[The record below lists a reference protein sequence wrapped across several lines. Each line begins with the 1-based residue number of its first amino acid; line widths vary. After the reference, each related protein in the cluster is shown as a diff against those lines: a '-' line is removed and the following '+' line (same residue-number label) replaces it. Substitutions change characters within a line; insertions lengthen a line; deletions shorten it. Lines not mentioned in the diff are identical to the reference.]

1 VAGSRTNVAGR
12 GKGRGTSVTTVQA
25 TISDYDPQ
33 SHDGAVLLDDG
44 VRLPFASQAL
54 VGTRLRL
61 LRRGQRVEVTVEDD
75 VVRSLQILTL
85 H

>member
-1 VAGSRTNVAGR
+1 
-12 GKGRGTSVTTVQA
+12 VQA

-44 VRLPFASQAL
+44 VRLPFTADAL
-54 VGTRLRL
+54 AGSRLRL
-61 LRRGQRVEVTVEDD
+61 LRRGQRVEVTVDGD

-85 H
+85 R

>member
-1 VAGSRTNVAGR
+1 VA
-12 GKGRGTSVTTVQA
+12 TVQA

-33 SHDGAVLLDDG
+33 THDGAVLLDDG
-44 VRLPFASQAL
+44 VRLAFTSQAL
-54 VGTRLRL
+54 AGTRLRL

>member
-1 VAGSRTNVAGR
+1 VA
-12 GKGRGTSVTTVQA
+12 TVQA

-33 SHDGAVLLDDG
+33 THDGAVLLDDG
-44 VRLPFASQAL
+44 VRLPFTSQAL
-54 VGTRLRL
+54 SGTRLRL

-75 VVRSLQILTL
+75 IVRSLQILTL